1 MKVTIV
7 GAGNVGAVTAQ
18 RIASRE
24 LAREVV
30 IVDVVEGIPQGKALD
45 IYQAAPLVESDT
57 RVIGTN
63 SYDETAGSDIV
74 IITAGLTRRPGM
86 TRDDLLLRNA
96 YTMQEVTRTVVKHS
110 PNALLIPVSN
120 PLDEMTYVALRAS
133 GFDRSRVIGMAGVLD
148 SARLRTF
155 IAMEIGVAV
164 EDVSAIVLGSH
175 GESMIPMIRYATV
188 AGVPVTHFI
197 SPERLAALVERTR
210 NAGSEIL
217 DHLKTVTAFY
227 APSAAITSMVE
238 SIVRDKRRIMP
249 CAVLLQGE
257 YGLSDVVSGVP
268 VKLGR
273 NGAEKILEVALDDAE
288 RQALER
294 SAAGVRSNIAKL
306 SI

>member
-24 LAREVV
+24 LARDVV

-57 RVIGTN
+57 RVVGTN

-273 NGAEKILEVALDDAE
+273 NGAEQILEVALDDAE

-294 SAAGVRSNIAKL
+294 SAAGVRANIAKL

>member
-18 RIASRE
+18 RLSTLE

-63 SYDETAGSDIV
+63 SYEATAGSDVV

-96 YTMQEVTRTVVKHS
+96 YTMQEVTRSVVAQS
-110 PNALLIPVSN
+110 PECILIPVSN

-133 GFDRSRVIGMAGVLD
+133 GFDRRRVIGMAGVLD

-155 IAMEIGVAV
+155 IAIELGVAV

-175 GESMIPMIRYATV
+175 GELMIPMIKYATI
-188 AGVPVTHFI
+188 AGVPVTDFI
-197 SPERLAALVERTR
+197 SAERLAALVERTR
-210 NAGSEIL
+210 NAGTEIL
-217 DHLKTVTAFY
+217 DHLKTVSAFY

-238 SIVRDKRRIMP
+238 SIALDKRRIMP
-249 CAVLLQGE
+249 CAVLLEGE
-257 YGLSDVVSGVP
+257 YGLNDVVTGVP

-273 NGAEKILEVALDDAE
+273 NGVEQIIEITLDPDEREALG
-288 RQALER
+288 R
-294 SAAGVRSNIAKL
+294 SATGVRANIAKL

>member
-18 RIASRE
+18 RLALLE

-30 IVDVVEGIPQGKALD
+30 IIDVVEGIPQGKALD
-45 IYQAAPLVESDT
+45 IQQSAPLVESDT

-63 SYDETAGSDIV
+63 SYEVTAGSDLV

-96 YTMQEVTRTVVKHS
+96 YTMQEVTRSVVRHS
-110 PNALLIPVSN
+110 PDCILIPVSN
-120 PLDEMTYVALRAS
+120 PLDEMTYVALKAS
-133 GFDRSRVIGMAGVLD
+133 GFDRRRVIGMAGVLD
-148 SARLRTF
+148 SARLRSF
-155 IAMEIGVAV
+155 IAVELGVAV

-175 GESMIPMIRYATV
+175 GELMIPLVRYATI
-188 AGVPVTHFI
+188 AGVPVSHFM
-197 SPERLAALVERTR
+197 SEDRLRALVERTR
-210 NAGSEIL
+210 NAGTEIL
-217 DHLKTVTAFY
+217 DHLKTVSAFY

-238 SIVRDKRRIMP
+238 AIVRDKHRIMP
-249 CAVLLQGE
+249 CAVLLDGE
-257 YGLSDVVSGVP
+257 YGLTDVVNGVP

-273 NGAEKILEVALDDAE
+273 NGAEEVLEITLDDAE
-288 RQALER
+288 RDALQR

>member
-18 RIASRE
+18 RLSTLE

-63 SYDETAGSDIV
+63 SYEATAGSDVV

-96 YTMQEVTRTVVKHS
+96 YTMQEVTRSVVAQS
-110 PNALLIPVSN
+110 PECILIPVSN

-133 GFDRSRVIGMAGVLD
+133 GFDRRRVIGMAGVLD

-155 IAMEIGVAV
+155 IAIELGVAV

-175 GESMIPMIRYATV
+175 GESMIPMIKYATI
-188 AGVPVTHFI
+188 AGVPVTDFI
-197 SPERLAALVERTR
+197 SAERLAALVERTR
-210 NAGSEIL
+210 NAGTEIL
-217 DHLKTVTAFY
+217 DHLKTVSAFY

-238 SIVRDKRRIMP
+238 SIALDKRRIMP
-249 CAVLLQGE
+249 CAVLLEGE
-257 YGLSDVVSGVP
+257 YGLNDVVTGVP

-273 NGAEKILEVALDDAE
+273 NGVEQIIEITLDPDEREALG
-288 RQALER
+288 R
-294 SAAGVRSNIAKL
+294 SAAGVRANIAKL

>member
-273 NGAEKILEVALDDAE
+273 NGAEQILEVALDDAE

-294 SAAGVRSNIAKL
+294 SAAGVRANIAKL

>member
-18 RIASRE
+18 RLSTLE

-63 SYDETAGSDIV
+63 SYEATAGSDVV

-96 YTMQEVTRTVVKHS
+96 YTMQEVTRSVVAQS
-110 PNALLIPVSN
+110 PECILIPVSN

-133 GFDRSRVIGMAGVLD
+133 GFDRRRVIGMAGVLD

-155 IAMEIGVAV
+155 IAIELGVAV

-175 GESMIPMIRYATV
+175 GELMIPMIKYATI
-188 AGVPVTHFI
+188 AGVPVTDFI
-197 SPERLAALVERTR
+197 SAERLAALVERTR
-210 NAGSEIL
+210 NAGTEIL
-217 DHLKTVTAFY
+217 DHLKTVSAFY

-238 SIVRDKRRIMP
+238 SIALDKRRIMP
-249 CAVLLQGE
+249 CAVLLEGE
-257 YGLSDVVSGVP
+257 YGLNDVVTGVP

-273 NGAEKILEVALDDAE
+273 NGVEQIIEITLDPDEREALG
-288 RQALER
+288 R
-294 SAAGVRSNIAKL
+294 SAAGVRANIAKL

>member
-18 RIASRE
+18 RLSTLE

-45 IYQAAPLVESDT
+45 IYQSAPLVESDT
-57 RVIGTN
+57 RVVGTN
-63 SYDETAGSDIV
+63 SYEETAGSDLV

-96 YTMQEVTRTVVKHS
+96 YTMQEVTRSVVKHS
-110 PNALLIPVSN
+110 PDCILIPVSN

-133 GFDRSRVIGMAGVLD
+133 GFDRRRVIGMAGVLD
-148 SARLRTF
+148 SARLRAF
-155 IAMEIGVAV
+155 IAMELDVAV

-175 GESMIPMIRYATV
+175 GESMIPMIKYATV
-188 AGVPVTHFI
+188 AGVPVTHFM
-197 SPERLAALVERTR
+197 SDDRLKALVERTR
-210 NAGSEIL
+210 NAGTEIL
-217 DHLKTVTAFY
+217 DHLKTVSAFY
-227 APSAAITSMVE
+227 APSAALASMVE
-238 SIVRDKRRIMP
+238 SIARDKRRIMP

-257 YGLSDVVSGVP
+257 YGLSDVVTGVP
-268 VKLGR
+268 VKIGR
-273 NGAEKILEVALDDAE
+273 NGAEQIIEITLDDDE
-288 RQALER
+288 RGALER

-306 SI
+306 SV

>member
-18 RIASRE
+18 RLATLE

-45 IYQAAPLVESDT
+45 IYQSAPLSESDT

-63 SYDETAGSDIV
+63 SYDETAGSDLV

-96 YTMQEVTRTVVKHS
+96 YTMQEVTRAVVRTS
-110 PNALLIPVSN
+110 PNAILIPVSN

-133 GFDRSRVIGMAGVLD
+133 GFDRRRVIGMAGVLD
-148 SARLRTF
+148 AARLRTF
-155 IAMEIGVAV
+155 IAIELGVAV

-188 AGVPVTHFI
+188 AGVPVTQFI
-197 SPERLAALVERTR
+197 SDERLAVLVERTR
-210 NAGSEIL
+210 NAGTEIL
-217 DHLKTVTAFY
+217 DHLKTVSAFY
-227 APSAAITSMVE
+227 APSAAITAMVE
-238 SIVRDKRRIMP
+238 SIARDKRRIMP
-249 CAVLLQGE
+249 CAVMLEGE
-257 YGLSDVVSGVP
+257 YGLNDVVTGVP
-268 VKLGR
+268 VKIGR
-273 NGAEKILEVALDDAE
+273 NGAEQIIEVALDDAE

>member
-18 RIASRE
+18 RIATLE

-45 IYQAAPLVESDT
+45 IYQGAPLVESDT
-57 RVIGTN
+57 RVFGSNTYEL
-63 SYDETAGSDIV
+63 SAGSDLV

-96 YTMQEVTRTVVKHS
+96 YTMQEVTRAVVKHS
-110 PNALLIPVSN
+110 PNCILIPVSN

-133 GFDRSRVIGMAGVLD
+133 GFDRNRVIGMAGVLD
-148 SARLRTF
+148 SSRLRAF
-155 IAMEIGVAV
+155 IALELGVAV

-175 GESMIPMIRYATV
+175 GESMIPMIKYATV
-188 AGVPVTHFI
+188 AGVPVTHFM
-197 SPERLAALVERTR
+197 SDDRLKALVERTR
-210 NAGSEIL
+210 NAGNEIL
-217 DHLKTVTAFY
+217 DYLKTVSAFY

-238 SIVRDKRRIMP
+238 SIARDKRRIMP

-257 YGLSDVVSGVP
+257 YGLSDVVTGVP

-273 NGAEKILEVALDDAE
+273 NGVEQIVEISLDDEE
-288 RQALER
+288 RAALGR
-294 SAAGVRSNIAKL
+294 SAAGVRANIAKL

>member
-1 MKVTIV
+1 MKVSIV

-18 RIASRE
+18 RLATLE

-45 IYQAAPLVESDT
+45 IYQSAPLVESDT

-63 SYDETAGSDIV
+63 SYDETAGSDLV
-74 IITAGLTRRPGM
+74 VITAGLTRRPGM

-96 YTMQEVTRTVVKHS
+96 YTMQEVTRSIVAHS
-110 PNALLIPVSN
+110 PDAILIPVSN
-120 PLDEMTYVALRAS
+120 PVDEMTYVALRAS
-133 GFDRSRVIGMAGVLD
+133 GFDRKRVIGMAGVLD

-155 IAMEIGVAV
+155 IAMELGAAV

-197 SPERLAALVERTR
+197 SQERLAALVERTR
-210 NAGSEIL
+210 NAGNEIL
-217 DHLKTVTAFY
+217 EHLKTVSAFY
-227 APSAAITSMVE
+227 APSAAITAMVE

-249 CAVLLQGE
+249 CAVMLQGE
-257 YGLSDVVSGVP
+257 YGLSDVVTGVP

-273 NGAEKILEVALDDAE
+273 NGAEQILEVTLDDAE
-288 RQALER
+288 RRALDQ

>member
-18 RIASRE
+18 RLSTLE

-45 IYQAAPLVESDT
+45 IYQSAPLVESDT
-57 RVIGTN
+57 RVVGTN
-63 SYDETAGSDIV
+63 SYEETADSDLV

-96 YTMQEVTRTVVKHS
+96 FTMQEVTRSVVKHS
-110 PNALLIPVSN
+110 PNCILIPVSN

-148 SARLRTF
+148 SARLRAF
-155 IAMEIGVAV
+155 IAMELGVAV

-175 GESMIPMIRYATV
+175 GESMIPMIKYATI
-188 AGVPVTHFI
+188 AGVPVTQFI
-197 SPERLAALVERTR
+197 SDDRLAALVERTR
-210 NAGSEIL
+210 NAGTEIL
-217 DHLKTVTAFY
+217 DHLKTVSAFY
-227 APSAAITSMVE
+227 APSAAITSLVE

-257 YGLSDVVSGVP
+257 YGLQDVVTGVP
-268 VKLGR
+268 VKIGR
-273 NGAEKILEVALDDAE
+273 KGAEQIIEITLDEEE

-306 SI
+306 SV

>member
-1 MKVTIV
+1 LATL
-7 GAGNVGAVTAQ
+7 
-18 RIASRE
+18 E
-24 LAREVV
+24 LARTVV

-45 IYQAAPLVESDT
+45 IYQSAPLVESDT

-63 SYDETAGSDIV
+63 TYEETADSNIV

-96 YTMQEVTRTVVKHS
+96 YTMQEVTRNVVAHS
-110 PNALLIPVSN
+110 PDAILIPVSN

-133 GFDRSRVIGMAGVLD
+133 GFDRKRVIGMAGMLD

-155 IAMEIGVAV
+155 IAMELDAAV

-175 GESMIPMIRYATV
+175 GESMIPMIKYATV

-197 SPERLAALVERTR
+197 SAERLAALVERTR
-210 NAGSEIL
+210 NAGTEIL
-217 DHLKTVTAFY
+217 DHLKTVSAFY
-227 APSAAITSMVE
+227 APSAAITAMVE
-238 SIVRDKRRIMP
+238 SIARDKRRIMP
-249 CAVLLQGE
+249 CAVMLQGE
-257 YGLSDVVSGVP
+257 YGLTDVVTGVP
-268 VKLGR
+268 VKLGC
-273 NGAEKILEVALDDAE
+273 NGVEKILEVSLDDDE
-288 RQALER
+288 RKSLER